1 MSEFK
6 LPTSFQPKPPPA
18 DPAEIHFKR
27 AWQHRKNKQYRDA
40 VNEFQESL
48 KHNPDKGSTHFNLGL
63 VYDRLEQGAEAV
75 VHLQQ
80 AVAIF
85 QKANKPSNVTSARN
99 LLNKLYKKYPDLDPD
114 AQKK

>member
-1 MSEFK
+1 M
-6 LPTSFQPKPPPA
+6 
-18 DPAEIHFKR
+18 
-27 AWQHRKNKQYRDA
+27 
-40 VNEFQESL
+40 
-48 KHNPDKGSTHFNLGL
+48 
-63 VYDRLEQGAEAV
+63 

-85 QKANKPSNVTSARN
+85 QKANKASNITSARN

>member
-6 LPTSFQPKPPPA
+6 LQTSLQPKPPPT

-27 AWQHRKNKQYRDA
+27 AWQHRKNKQYRQA

-48 KHNPDKGSTHFNLGL
+48 KHNPDKGSTHFNLGG
-63 VYDRLEQGAEAV
+63 VYDQLAEGAAAV
-75 VHLQQ
+75 AHLQQ

-85 QKANKPSNVTSARN
+85 QKENKPSNITSARN
-99 LLNKLYKKYPDLDPD
+99 LLNKLYKKYPDQSADP
-114 AQKK
+114 QKK